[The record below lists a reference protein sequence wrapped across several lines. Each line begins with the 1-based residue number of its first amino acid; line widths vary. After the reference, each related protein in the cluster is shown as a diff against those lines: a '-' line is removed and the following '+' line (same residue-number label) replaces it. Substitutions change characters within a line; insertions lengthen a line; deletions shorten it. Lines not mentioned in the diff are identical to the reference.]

1 MFYIQVYTLTSE
13 VLSASHRENRQRIRV
28 RLDLYLDNEIKYQRV
43 FVQIDL
49 SNKVL
54 FSNIE

>member
-54 FSNIE
+54 LSNIE